1 MPILDSSALAERF
14 HEEATRALVRRVD
27 VKTSL
32 TPNDTQRATLI
43 IAGVYVIAIGLLW
56 CVQIHLHAALW
67 RELTLLSCTPSVLQG
82 VVLIGLCGRLLTVG
96 FHEMSHAFAGVLT
109 CAKIHSIEL
118 DRESI
123 TDEGGA
129 TRMSGGI
136 SMITL
141 PAGYIGSCFIGA
153 CLIACGFDT
162 NASKVGRVF
171 LGYALVGEEELV
183 DLGFDRGY
191 DWVDCVVLV
200 CGWGSCVGGLKVLFM
215 GVMNCMYAL
224 WDIIDDTISRKVN
237 TSDAAVFAKQFGCCP
252 AQAFVFFA
260 LGVLVGIADTA
271 AEQAAARDGDISS
284 QAEPNTELPP
294 SRTFAPATNT
304 TKRKC
309 RISRWTRLRIMTEI
323 RSPNAKELSG
333 SRSRSPTRSPRRSP
347 SPPRTRRRKSSS
359 PPLSNHRRDPD
370 GPNVRDVNPER
381 RKERERQLALRMA
394 EIELGT
400 APPKPEFDAKAEF
413 AKLLNSRSGGVYV
426 PPARLRALQAAAA
439 EDKSSAEYQRLS
451 WDALRKSITGIV
463 NRVNVGNIKHVIPEL
478 FQENLVRGRG
488 LFARSIMKAQAASL
502 PFTPIFAALVAVINT
517 KLPQVGELLLTRLIS
532 QFRRSFKR
540 NDKIVCHSTT
550 TFIAHLVNQGVAH
563 EIIALQILVLL
574 LEQPTDDSVEIAVGF
589 MREVG
594 AYLAENSPRANNGVY
609 ERFRAVLHEGAID
622 KRVQYM
628 IEVLF
633 QVRKDK
639 YKDNVIVPEGLDLV
653 EEDDQI
659 THQIS
664 LDDELLIQ
672 IMSKTRKNT
681 RKSGPKYWERIQM
694 TSPEVVEARVI
705 ARKMERKLPG
715 ITDMTETNLV
725 NLRRTIYLTIM
736 NALSYEEAVH
746 KLMKVNIQEGQEIE
760 LCNMIVEC
768 CSQERSYSNFY
779 GLIGERFCKVNRVWC
794 ESFEEAFANYYETIH
809 RYETN
814 RLRNIARFFGHLI
827 ATDGISW
834 AVFSVV
840 KINEDDTTSS
850 SRIFVKILMQELQES
865 MGLKTMSER
874 FKDPTMRESFT
885 NMFPMDDPTGKSTR
899 FAVNYFTALG
909 LGVLTEDMR
918 ANLLVRVELQLFR
931 ALEQTWKPNG
941 QQWKSPPRRIRRIAQ
956 LAQIPIHQT
965 PTRIQTLTTR
975 DMRAD
980 AGHSQGHARRRRTVG
995 MIPGAEVAI
1004 RPDVA
1009 SRRTVGLLGGEVF
1022 PFGLEIEVAF
1032 YTTSTS
1038 SWLASC
1044 SSRRP
1049 G

>member
-1 MPILDSSALAERF
+1 M
-14 HEEATRALVRRVD
+14 RRD

-32 TPNDTQRATLI
+32 TPNDTQRTTLI

-56 CVQIHLHAALW
+56 HIPF
-67 RELTLLSCTPSVLQG
+67 LSWIIYPFK
-82 VVLIGLCGRLLTVG
+82 LLTVG

-118 DRESI
+118 DP
-123 TDEGGA
+123 DEGGA

-162 NASKVGRVF
+162 NASKVACIVLAVF
-171 LGYALVGEEELV
+171 FLITLWWARKNWLTWALIAGMT
-183 DLGFDRGY
+183 
-191 DWVDCVVLV
+191 
-200 CGWGSCVGGLKVLFM
+200 GLIVLFWFVAGGVALRYFVLFV

-224 WDIIDDTISRKVN
+224 WDIIDDTIARKVN

-252 AQAFVFFA
+252 AQVWGVIWLLIAFVFFA
-260 LGVLVGIADTA
+260 CGVLVGIAAFKDTA
-271 AEQAAARDGDISS
+271 AEQAAASCLSLD
-284 QAEPNTELPP
+284 
-294 SRTFAPATNT
+294 FAPATNT
-304 TKRKC
+304 NRKMSDIEVDKVENYDGDSKPKRK
-309 RISRWTRLRIMTEI
+309 R
-323 RSPNAKELSG
+323 ELN
-333 SRSRSPTRSPRRSP
+333 PARRQ
-347 SPPRTRRRKSSS
+347 
-359 PPLSNHRRDPD
+359 
-370 GPNVRDVNPER
+370 
-381 RKERERQLALRMA
+381 ERERQLALRMA
-394 EIELGT
+394 EIELG
-400 APPKPEFDAKAEF
+400 AGPKKPEFDAKAEF

-426 PPARLRALQAAAA
+426 PPARLREMQAAAA

-478 FQENLVRGRG
+478 FQENLIRGRG

-594 AYLAENSPRANNGVY
+594 AYLAENSPRANNGVF

-639 YKDNVIVPEGLDLV
+639 YKDNVIIPEGLDLV

-664 LDDELLIQ
+664 LDDELQIQ
-672 IMSKTRKNT
+672 EGLNVFKFDPNYLENEEKYKEIKAEILGEDSDDE
-681 RKSGPKYWERIQM
+681 SGSGSESDSEEEEQAVADK
-694 TSPEVVEARVI
+694 
-705 ARKMERKLPG
+705 PG
-715 ITDMTETNLV
+715 IEDMTETNLV

-779 GLIGERFCKVNRVWC
+779 GLIGERFCKLNRVWC
-794 ESFEEAFANYYETIH
+794 ESFEEAFATYYDTIH

-827 ATDGISW
+827 ATDAISW
-834 AVFSVV
+834 AVFSVI

-865 MGLKTMSER
+865 MGLKTMAER
-874 FKDPTMRESFT
+874 FKDPTMRESFAG
-885 NMFPMDDPTGKSTR
+885 MFPMDDPTGKSTR
-899 FAVNYFTALG
+899 FSVNYFTALG
-909 LGVLTEDMR
+909 LGVLTEEMR
-918 ANLLVRVELQLFR
+918 ANLLENARKIAAIRDLEAQR
-931 ALEQTWKPNG
+931 AAMEESSSSDSSDDSTTSSDSTTDSDSDSDSDDSRYARRRRSPSRSRSPPYRRNDSRGRGNYSPRRRDSPSKDSPRRSPRRG
-941 QQWKSPPRRIRRIAQ
+941 HSSPPRRRRAS
-956 LAQIPIHQT
+956 PSVSRSRSPST
-965 PTRIQTLTTR
+965 PPRSPPVRRGGR
-975 DMRAD
+975 DD
-980 AGHSQGHARRRRTVG
+980 SPRRGGRDDSRQRRG
-995 MIPGAEVAI
+995 P
-1004 RPDVA
+1004 RDDSP
-1009 SRRTVGLLGGEVF
+1009 
-1022 PFGLEIEVAF
+1022 PP
-1032 YTTSTS
+1032 
-1038 SWLASC
+1038 SWGSK
-1044 SSRRP
+1044 